1 MRVTTLDPMTLNDV
15 KDIDNAPF
23 IIEGEGD
30 NAIKIFFESE
40 ESKQEYENLEMHG
53 SDNISGLKS
62 IYDSMAEI
70 WYETY
75 FPTFEL

>member
-62 IYDSMAEI
+62 IYDSMAENPDTGSI
-70 WYETY
+70 N
-75 FPTFEL
+75 